1 MTPPRRTHF
10 SELPEKP
17 GREWARREDVPP
29 LRQLPNAWYL
39 VKSTSKKA
47 MDNKRRSLRDYLARR
62 TRGKD

>member
-1 MTPPRRTHF
+1 MTPQRRTHF

-17 GREWARREDVPP
+17 EREDGLPP
-29 LRQLPNAWYL
+29 LRQLPSAWYL